1 MDPTPPRC
9 FQQCAGFINTPADD
23 VAWNW
28 EDNCA
33 FAKEETLFIRVYDD
47 TTGALLAGARL
58 FDPLTTPGFPT
69 GRNYRT
75 SNCEGEGLLDNPL
88 SSTDFTTFG
97 TSLFWHDSDIDDC
110 RDDCGGAVGVVSCND
125 IFTANAANDKGFYV
139 GGNSVDDDGEATWGP
154 AIKDQCPS
162 NAVNRLRVAI
172 YAPVQDCALDVVD
185 NCSNCSTTA
194 VVAAASGT
202 GDTLLQ
208 TVTP

>member
-33 FAKEETLFIRVYDD
+33 FAKDGPLFIRVFDD

-58 FDPLTTPGFPT
+58 FDPLTIAIRPT

-88 SSTDFTTFG
+88 SITPYNSIG
-97 TSLFWHDSDIDDC
+97 TSLYWHESDLSN
-110 RDDCGGAVGVVSCND
+110 CGGNCGGTVGVVDCDD

-139 GGNSVDDDGEATWGP
+139 GGNSLDDDGEAAWGP
-154 AIKDQCPS
+154 AIKNLCPTS
-162 NAVNRLRVAI
+162 NVINRLRVAI

-185 NCSNCSTTA
+185 NCST
-194 VVAAASGT
+194 
-202 GDTLLQ
+202 
-208 TVTP
+208 